1 MLHFLY
7 EGFKLAACRTVC
19 YEVGDSRVAAMVG
32 RARKVRRSDRSTE
45 ENVSRQ

>member
-7 EGFKLAACRTVC
+7 EGFKLAACRVC

-32 RARKVRRSDRSTE
+32 RARKIRRSDRSTE